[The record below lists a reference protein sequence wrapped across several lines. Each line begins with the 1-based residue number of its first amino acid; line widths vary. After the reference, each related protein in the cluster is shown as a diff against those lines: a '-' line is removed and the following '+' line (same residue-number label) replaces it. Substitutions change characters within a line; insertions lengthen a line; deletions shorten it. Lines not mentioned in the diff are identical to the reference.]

1 MRYSIVAFAVLL
13 SNSSASAQT
22 APADLKDQAA
32 VVRYAE
38 GASLRALNFV
48 QGNIMSLVDAQDDFT
63 PQGWSEFMKK
73 LTGWLDDKGAPKFS
87 SNFSPSGKAL
97 DIHQEEG
104 AVRLTIPG
112 ILKQE
117 SRNEFGGVSRTTYRV
132 EVDIQLSEKPVKIE
146 RLEQRTCAGAKTKA
160 SCR

>member
-1 MRYSIVAFAVLL
+1 MRYSIAAMAVLL

-48 QGNIMSLVDAQDDFT
+48 QGNIPSLVDAQDDFT
-63 PQGWSEFMKK
+63 PQGWIEFMKK
-73 LTGWLDDKGAPKFS
+73 LNGWLDDKGAPKFS
-87 SNFSPSGKAL
+87 SNFSPSGKVL

-117 SRNEFGGVSRTTYRV
+117 SRNEFGGVSSTTYRV
-132 EVDIQLSEKPVKIE
+132 EIDIQLGGKPVKIE
-146 RLEQRTCAGAKTKA
+146 RLEQRTCAGAKTVV